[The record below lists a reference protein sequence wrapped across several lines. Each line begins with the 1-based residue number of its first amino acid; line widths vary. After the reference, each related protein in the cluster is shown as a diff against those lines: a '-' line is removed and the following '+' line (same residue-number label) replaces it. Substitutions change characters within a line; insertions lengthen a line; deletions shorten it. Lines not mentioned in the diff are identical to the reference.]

1 VRSSTLI
8 FIKYATMT
16 SKSNMHGV
24 ADHLTLPQRTV
35 LYHGTLADK
44 FVHQDS
50 IGGPAPS
57 HYIHPPTPDGPA
69 WFAENIAF
77 SLHAAIRFTNP
88 NTRAQIS
95 LYEYTVR
102 YPISMMSF
110 ENMDSFAE
118 YLYEQHGITADTN
131 DVMEAAAVAQR
142 GMDTR
147 LDGFA
152 LDEDIVRGEREL
164 VLWETGMARLG
175 APVIHPVTVMP
186 VDETTSILVDEDGEH
201 LGTYYYDEG
210 VGELHWGA

>member
-8 FIKYATMT
+8 SINYATVT
-16 SKSNMHGV
+16 SKFNMHGV
-24 ADHLTLPQRTV
+24 ADQLALAQGTI
-35 LYHGTLADK
+35 LYHGTMADK

-77 SLHAAIRFTNP
+77 SLHAAIRFTSP
-88 NTRAQIS
+88 NTHAEIS

-131 DVMEAAAVAQR
+131 DVIEAAAVAQR
-142 GMDTR
+142 GMGTG

-152 LDEDIVRGEREL
+152 LDEDVVRGEREL

-175 APVIHPVTVMP
+175 APVIYPVSVVP
-186 VDETTSILVDEDGEH
+186 VDETTSILVDENEQH
-201 LGTYYYDEG
+201 LGTYVYDGG